1 MPLLPR
7 HYARELALKTLYQA
21 DVSAARLPDVLA
33 TMMEQARRVG
43 MNPAEQAL
51 RSTSLDLQK
60 CRAALGKEAT
70 ARFRTVL
77 KQIDGEVEQ
86 CRVSLSAIC
95 EAVVASRPTMDAEGG
110 ASHGH
115 DILSEALARV
125 DSRLHAAS
133 GYGMVGGDCLRAAAV
148 TGLDQASA
156 LFGRYLPLAAEV
168 GVLLGQLVNGI
179 AADPGRPD
187 ALITRFARGWDLRRQ
202 SAVDRNILRLG
213 SYELLAMN
221 DIPAAVTLNEA
232 VELAKK
238 YGSEDSSRFVNGV
251 LAAVATHL
259 GRIPPDVPADAPEM
273 EPS

>member
-7 HYARELALKTLYQA
+7 RYARELALKTLYQA
-21 DVSAARLPDVLA
+21 DVSATRLPDVLV

-51 RSTSLDLQK
+51 RSASGDLQK

-70 ARFRTVL
+70 PRFRSVL
-77 KQIDGEVEQ
+77 KQIDAEVDR
-86 CRVSLSAIC
+86 CRNALGAVC
-95 EAVVASRPTMDAEGG
+95 EATVASRPTMNAEAGV
-110 ASHGH
+110 SHGQ
-115 DILSEALARV
+115 DILTEALSRI
-125 DSRLHAAS
+125 DLRLHAAS
-133 GYGMVGGDCLRAAAV
+133 GYGMVGSDCLRAAAV
-148 TGLDQASA
+148 TGVEQAGA
-156 LFGRYLPLAAEV
+156 LFGRYLPPAAEV
-168 GVLLGQLVNGI
+168 GLLLGQIVNGI
-179 AADPGRPD
+179 AADSAMPD
-187 ALITRFARGWDLRRQ
+187 ALITRFARGWDMRRQ

-251 LAAVATHL
+251 LAAIASHL
-259 GRIPPDVPADAPEM
+259 GRISPGVPADAPEM

>member
-7 HYARELALKTLYQA
+7 RYARELALKTLYQA
-21 DVSAARLPDVLA
+21 DVSAARLPDVLT

-51 RSTSLDLQK
+51 RSTSTDLQK

-86 CRVSLSAIC
+86 CRASLGAIC
-95 EAVVASRPTMDAEGG
+95 EAVVASRPTMSAQGG
-110 ASHGH
+110 ASHGQ
-115 DILSEALARV
+115 DMLSEALSRV
-125 DSRLHAAS
+125 DMRLHAAS
-133 GYGMVGGDCLRAAAV
+133 GYGMVGGECLRVAV
-148 TGLDQASA
+148 VAGVEQASS

-168 GVLLGQLVNGI
+168 SILLGQIVNGI
-179 AADPGRPD
+179 AADPARPD
-187 ALITRFARGWDLRRQ
+187 ALITRFARGWDMRRQ

-213 SYELLAMN
+213 SYELLAMS

-251 LAAVATHL
+251 LAAIAGHL
-259 GRIPPDVPADAPEM
+259 GRISADAPADATGM
-273 EPS
+273 EAS